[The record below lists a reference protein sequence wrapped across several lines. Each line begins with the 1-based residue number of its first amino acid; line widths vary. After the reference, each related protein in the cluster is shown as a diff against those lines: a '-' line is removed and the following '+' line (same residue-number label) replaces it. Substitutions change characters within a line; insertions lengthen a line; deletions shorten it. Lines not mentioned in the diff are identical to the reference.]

1 MTDERRD
8 AERRAR
14 FEELA
19 GEVAERIRA
28 YALRRTDADTAQDV
42 LADTLLVL
50 WRRLEDVPEGAELP
64 WCYAVARNCL
74 ANAERSARR
83 QRGLVAR
90 IVRFDPPREVVA
102 EDAPDPAVH
111 SALSRLSPE
120 DRELV
125 RLWAWEDLAPR
136 EIAVVLGTT
145 ANAVSIRLHR
155 ARRRLAAELGVA
167 DGADGGQ
174 DSRGA
179 GHTEVEER
187 RAP

>member
-8 AERRAR
+8 TERGAHFDRVAR
-14 FEELA
+14 
-19 GEVAERIRA
+19 EVAPHVRS
-28 YALRRTDADTAQDV
+28 YALRRTDGDTAQDV
-42 LADTLLVL
+42 LAETLLVL

-90 IVRFDPPREVVA
+90 IARLDPPRETA
-102 EDAPDPAVH
+102 PPDAPDPTVH
-111 SALSRLSPE
+111 RALARLPAD

-125 RLWAWEDLAPR
+125 RLWAWEQLAPR
-136 EIAVVLGTT
+136 EIAVVLGVS
-145 ANAVSIRLHR
+145 ANAVSVRLHR
-155 ARRRLAAELGVA
+155 LRRRLAAELGTEGP
-167 DGADGGQ
+167 DGQ
-174 DSRGA
+174 ETSGA
-179 GHTEVEER
+179 GHQEVEER

>member
-1 MTDERRD
+1 MVGTVTDERRD

-14 FEELA
+14 FDRLA
-19 GEVAERIRA
+19 REVAPRVRA
-28 YALRRTDADTAQDV
+28 YAARRTDGDTAQDV
-42 LADTLLVL
+42 LAETLLVL

-64 WCYAVARNCL
+64 WSYAVARNCL

-90 IVRFDPPREVVA
+90 IARLDPPREAVPP
-102 EDAPDPAVH
+102 DAPDPAVH
-111 SALSRLSPE
+111 HALARLPAD
-120 DRELV
+120 DRELL

-136 EIAVVLGTT
+136 EIAVVLGVS

-155 ARRRLAAELGVA
+155 ARRQLAAELGA
-167 DGADGGQ
+167 GGQ
-174 DSRGA
+174 EPGGA
-179 GHTEVEER
+179 GHPEVEER